1 MELTSQLPVRHYEG
15 VYILQPSLTEDQ
27 QKEILKKSKAIIEE
41 YKGEM
46 HHIDTWGQRHLANPI
61 KKFNRGT
68 YFHVTFKAQSDC
80 IKEIE
85 RTFRINDKVLRFMHT
100 KLDERLPLE
109 KHVEAFKNI
118 LLEAKKRHEE
128 KENKFKAREQARRS
142 RKPVR

>member
-1 MELTSQLPVRHYEG
+1 MEMISELPVRHYEG
-15 VYILQPSLTEDQ
+15 IYILQPSLSEEQ
-27 QKEILKKSKAIIEE
+27 QKVILNKSKAIIEE
-41 YKGEM
+41 YKGEVN
-46 HHIDTWGQRHLANPI
+46 HIDTWGQRHLANPI

-68 YFHVTFKAQSDC
+68 YFHITFKAQSDG

-100 KLDERLPLE
+100 KLDERISLE
-109 KHVEAFKNI
+109 KHVDAYKEI

-128 KENKFKAREQARRS
+128 KENKFKARDQSRRP